1 MNSIDTIINIERS
14 KLKNFQSTMDK
25 YISNLNKY
33 SNKINN
39 NNLVDILILNQNID
53 HIINLITEN
62 NIKIFKNNKN
72 DLSKKNKIDLD
83 DYDKNNKIFKK
94 YLPFMLL
101 DSMDLN

>member
-1 MNSIDTIINIERS
+1 
-14 KLKNFQSTMDK
+14 MDK